1 MAENEK
7 CTPTHCDLEIERT
20 MMPSTTESQSAA
32 PRAGGGISCIRYR
45 FSATLA
51 LLVLAGLIATVAGED
66 RVGQGSGSR
75 LRTASDSQR
84 NGSRISNLQEGPLVR
99 EGEVWENELGHILV
113 AGQRYAFRP
122 IQGGRS
128 VIVLENLNLQRIVQR
143 LEESSQPTIWSIS
156 GRVTEFQGGNY
167 LLIERATRKGQ
178 ASLQA
183 AGQR

>member
-1 MAENEK
+1 MPDATENQPK
-7 CTPTHCDLEIERT
+7 VARFP
-20 MMPSTTESQSAA
+20 
-32 PRAGGGISCIRYR
+32 GGSIYR
-45 FSATLA
+45 LLRSPVVGTLA
-51 LLVLAGLIATVAGED
+51 ILFIAGFIATVVAED
-66 RVGQGSGSR
+66 KHKGNR
-75 LRTASDSQR
+75 LRFTADQQRSGNSQ
-84 NGSRISNLQEGPLVR
+84 SPASSLQEGPLVR
-99 EGEVWENELGHILV
+99 EGEAWENELGHILV

-122 IQGGRS
+122 IRGGRS
-128 VIVLENLNLQRIVQR
+128 VILLENLNLQRIVQR

>member
-1 MAENEK
+1 
-7 CTPTHCDLEIERT
+7 
-20 MMPSTTESQSAA
+20 MMPETTKNQPAGTRACHGLESRRLRS
-32 PRAGGGISCIRYR
+32 PLAGV
-45 FSATLA
+45 FA
-51 LLVLAGLIATVAGED
+51 LLFIVAFIASGVAED
-66 RVGQGSGSR
+66 RVGQDAGSR
-75 LRTASDSQR
+75 VRAEGRGANSPRSF
-84 NGSRISNLQEGPLVR
+84 NPQEGPLLR